1 MPLGTC
7 SSAVAVEAAQTAVAG
22 TGTLAAA
29 LAAALAAGVLVW
41 QTAFAD
47 YSCFGRAGRQRPVAA
62 VADMADTARGTAAV
76 PGTVVAAR
84 ETAAAAWGTAGP
96 VAVAVR
102 KGERAAGKD
111 MTC

>member
-22 TGTLAAA
+22 TGT